1 MENLVSKKISEI
13 VNIPVGDIDEFDGN
27 PNVQDPNTFT
37 NLVKEIEEDGFDEAI
52 VVVRNKKDKRYTVVS
67 GNHRL
72 KAAKILAFSE
82 IPCIIKENWD
92 LDKQKF
98 KVVRRNLLKGEL
110 DPAKFT
116 KLVNSLENNYTPEEL
131 AEAMGFNT
139 TDDFERMY
147 MLEQEMEQR
156 QAGAIAA
163 QIAEKETNAVD
174 GLGVI
179 LNRLFS
185 EYGDTVPHSFMFFSF
200 GDKIHTM
207 VMMNSK
213 LKMAFEEIALKTAK
227 EGLDINEVLS
237 SCIVE
242 GAASI
247 GLGSGA
253 DLSKISSK
261 NAITEDYELK
271 AVTKK

>member
-1 MENLVSKKISEI
+1 MSPKVSKFI
-13 VNIPVGDIDEFDGN
+13 NIKVSNLDEFEGN

-37 NLVKEIEEDGFDEAI
+37 NLVKEIEEDGFQEPLL
-52 VVVRNKKDKRYTVVS
+52 VVPGNEKGRYVVVS

-72 KAAKILAFSE
+72 KAAKILAFE
-82 IPCIIKENWD
+82 ELPCVVHEDWD
-92 LDKQKF
+92 LDQQKF

-110 DPAKFT
+110 DATKFT
-116 KLVNSLENNYTPEEL
+116 KLVDSLDKNYTPDEL
-131 AEAMGFNT
+131 ADAMGFNT

-185 EYGDTVPHSFMFFSF
+185 EYGDTIPHSFMFFSF
-200 GDKIHTM
+200 GNKMHTM
-207 VMMNSK
+207 VLMNSK
-213 LKMAFEEIALKTAK
+213 LKMVFEELALKVAR
-227 EGLDINEVLS
+227 EGMDMNEVLS
-237 SCIVE
+237 ASIVE
-242 GAASI
+242 GSKALGI
-247 GLGSGA
+247 GTGEP
-253 DLSKISSK
+253 DLTKIPSLSSVD
-261 NAITEDYELK
+261 EDYELE
-271 AVTKK
+271 ASTKK